1 MTARTI
7 ALAVAVAACTPA
19 KTVEGL
25 GDAVKLIECIND
37 HIGMP
42 AEEIALVCGMQATE
56 DVIHLIS
63 ERKAMAERRRN
74 CTVIVVDAGAPDGP
88 GK

>member
-7 ALAVAVAACTPA
+7 ALALALVACTPA
-19 KTVEGL
+19 KTAEGL
-25 GDAVKLIECIND
+25 GDAIKIIECIDD
-37 HIGMP
+37 HVGMP
-42 AEEIALVCGMQATE
+42 AEEIALVCGAE
-56 DVIHLIS
+56 ALPDVLKLIA